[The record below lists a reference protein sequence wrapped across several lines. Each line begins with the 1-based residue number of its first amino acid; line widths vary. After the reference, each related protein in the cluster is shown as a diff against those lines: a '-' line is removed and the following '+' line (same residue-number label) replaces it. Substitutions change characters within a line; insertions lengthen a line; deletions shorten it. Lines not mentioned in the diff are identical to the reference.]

1 MAENREVYPFGK
13 YKKAKYK
20 LYVNG
25 EVQYCFVTTIR
36 AEEDCVDIL
45 KEMVSGSVR
54 KYTKSFSITKTVDGN
69 ATTLF
74 IGSIKGI

>member
-1 MAENREVYPFGK
+1 MAENWERYPFGK

-36 AEEDCVDIL
+36 TEEDCVDIL
-45 KEMVSGSVR
+45 KEMVSGSMS
-54 KYTKSFSITKTVDGN
+54 KHSKSFSITKTVDGSS
-69 ATTLF
+69 TTLL